1 MTIEELKKSWQEFL
15 LFKDTSVIDIFLA
28 VILSN
33 LMHWESLNLML
44 IGPPGSGK
52 TEMANFMDGHPSVEV
67 VDSLTANSF
76 ISGFQDSKRNAG
88 QVSLLNR
95 MKKENK
101 RILIFKDMSTVL
113 ALHNDV
119 KREIMSQIRRISDG
133 QLSKVVGNKMSFSW
147 SGKLGFIAMATPAI
161 DANIDVIRELGERW
175 VYWRLEPQNMPS
187 PDEIARKAQTTVGR
201 EFHLRN
207 RISESTKKFLEGV
220 IKGYRSRSDEEKAF
234 NMESEWSEQIREVA
248 VLTADLRKV
257 VGRNP
262 YTKELEYKP
271 YSESPGR
278 VTRYYTQL
286 AICLSII
293 NQKSMDDVINL
304 VKRSAV
310 YSLPE
315 LKVDVLR
322 ALYNPGNDQITT
334 EGLSRRLNIPRRTT
348 MNILEDYQL
357 AGIVEST
364 MIGDDVIWKLTD
376 KIQKRIRNTGIF
388 DLQKHSKAKTE
399 TEDDGW

>member
-1 MTIEELKKSWQEFL
+1 MDIEELKKIWQEFL

-28 VILSN
+28 VIISN

-44 IGPPGSGK
+44 VGPPGSGK
-52 TEMANFMDGHPSVEV
+52 TEMANFLDGHPSVEV
-67 VDSLTANSF
+67 VDNLTAHSF
-76 ISGFQDSKRNAG
+76 ISGFQESKHNAG
-88 QVSLLNR
+88 QISLLHR

-101 RILIFKDMSTVL
+101 RILVFKDMSTVL
-113 ALHNDV
+113 ALHSDV

-147 SGKLGFIAMATPAI
+147 TGKVGFIAMATPAI
-161 DANIDVIRELGERW
+161 DANIDIIRDLGERW

-187 PDEIARKAQTTVGR
+187 PDEIAKKAQTTVGR
-201 EFHLRN
+201 EYHLRN
-207 RISESTKKFLEGV
+207 RIADATKEFLDSVIRRYSRRSVEERAFST
-220 IKGYRSRSDEEKAF
+220 
-234 NMESEWSEQIREVA
+234 ESEWSEQIRDIA
-248 VLTADLRKV
+248 TLTADLRKV
-257 VGRNP
+257 IGRNP

-271 YSESPGR
+271 YAESPGR

-293 NQKSMDDVINL
+293 NQKSMDEVVDL

-322 ALYNPGNDQITT
+322 AVYNPGSDQITT
-334 EGLSRRLNIPRRTT
+334 EGLSRKLNIPRKTT

-364 MIGDDVIWKLTD
+364 MIGDDTIWRLTD
-376 KIQKRIRNTGIF
+376 EVQKRIRNTGIF
-388 DLQKHSKAKTE
+388 DLQKHSKAKTK
-399 TEDDGW
+399 TEVEGW